1 MAQERGQP
9 TPGRG
14 HSPSHREP
22 RVGGRGH
29 TVGGELRSS
38 PDPARK
44 HLQPQV
50 LREPCA
56 ESRRN
61 LHGHR
66 EVPAP
71 PHGPARWHCPEATSQ
86 RGTGPGEVPQPA
98 RDHAASGV
106 GEVGTRASSS
116 PNSAEDML
124 LRNLPPLSWRRG
136 AGPPADAGNQ
146 TPGRSRRSTASG
158 GRGAASAAGLP
169 AKPRPRQARGPGGG
183 GFTPRQRHGEAICP
197 PTCLPATGTDSP
209 RGPGAPLLGFHGA
222 GHSAEPSALSDG
234 PPTVQT
240 GRRGQ
245 NPAASPADTCAQGVG
260 CDCTR
265 SPCQTPRLRTPAG
278 QEPESGLSGNGALGM
293 DGVETSRSLSRCPSG
308 ALS

>member
-9 TPGRG
+9 TQGRG

-61 LHGHR
+61 RHGHR

-169 AKPRPRQARGPGGG
+169 AKPRPRQARGPAGGASLPG
-183 GFTPRQRHGEAICP
+183 SGTEKPSVRPPVCPPPAPTARGVLELPSWGFTVP
-197 PTCLPATGTDSP
+197 GT
-209 RGPGAPLLGFHGA
+209 
-222 GHSAEPSALSDG
+222 ALS
-234 PPTVQT
+234 
-240 GRRGQ
+240 
-245 NPAASPADTCAQGVG
+245 PA
-260 CDCTR
+260 R
-265 SPCQTPRLRTPAG
+265 
-278 QEPESGLSGNGALGM
+278 
-293 DGVETSRSLSRCPSG
+293 
-308 ALS
+308 

>member
-29 TVGGELRSS
+29 TVEGELRSS

-98 RDHAASGV
+98 RDHAASGGREGGDQGV
-106 GEVGTRASSS
+106 LQPQFGRGHASQKPATPLLATGCRA
-116 PNSAEDML
+116 AC
-124 LRNLPPLSWRRG
+124 RRG
-136 AGPPADAGNQ
+136 QSDARKEPAIDRF
-146 TPGRSRRSTASG
+146 GREG
-158 GRGAASAAGLP
+158 GRVGGRAPGQAQATAGARA
-169 AKPRPRQARGPGGG
+169 GGG

-197 PTCLPATGTDSP
+197 PTCLPATGTNSP

-222 GHSAEPSALSDG
+222 GHSAKPSALSDG

-245 NPAASPADTCAQGVG
+245 NPAASPE
-260 CDCTR
+260 
-265 SPCQTPRLRTPAG
+265 PRRVPRRHLRPG
-278 QEPESGLSGNGALGM
+278 RRL
-293 DGVETSRSLSRCPSG
+293 
-308 ALS
+308 

>member
-1 MAQERGQP
+1 MRSWTGGAGGCGPRGGP
-9 TPGRG
+9 AHPGEG
-14 HSPSHREP
+14 TQSLSHREP
-22 RVGGRGH
+22 R
-29 TVGGELRSS
+29 VGGELRSS

-56 ESRRN
+56 ESRQN

-86 RGTGPGEVPQPA
+86 RGTGPGEVPQPT

-169 AKPRPRQARGPGGG
+169 AKP
-183 GFTPRQRHGEAICP
+183 
-197 PTCLPATGTDSP
+197 
-209 RGPGAPLLGFHGA
+209 
-222 GHSAEPSALSDG
+222 GH
-234 PPTVQT
+234 
-240 GRRGQ
+240 GRREGRWGGLHSQ
-245 NPAASPADTCAQGVG
+245 AAAR
-260 CDCTR
+260 R
-265 SPCQTPRLRTPAG
+265 SHLSAHLSAHHQHRQPAG
-278 QEPESGLSGNGALGM
+278 SWSSPP
-293 DGVETSRSLSRCPSG
+293 GVSRCR
-308 ALS
+308 AQR

>member
-9 TPGRG
+9 TQGRG

-98 RDHAASGV
+98 RDHAASG
-106 GEVGTRASSS
+106 
-116 PNSAEDML
+116 
-124 LRNLPPLSWRRG
+124 
-136 AGPPADAGNQ
+136 
-146 TPGRSRRSTASG
+146 
-158 GRGAASAAGLP
+158 GRGGGDQGVLQPQFGRGHASQ
-169 AKPRPRQARGPGGG
+169 K
-183 GFTPRQRHGEAICP
+183 
-197 PTCLPATGTDSP
+197 PAT
-209 RGPGAPLLGFHGA
+209 PLLA
-222 GHSAEPSALSDG
+222 
-234 PPTVQT
+234 T
-240 GRRGQ
+240 GCRAACRRGQ
-245 NPAASPADTCAQGVG
+245 SDARKEPAIDRFGREGGRVGGRAPGQAQATAGARAG
-260 CDCTR
+260 WGGLHSQAAARR
-265 SPCQTPRLRTPAG
+265 SHLSAHLSARHRHRQPAG
-278 QEPESGLSGNGALGM
+278 SWSSPP
-293 DGVETSRSLSRCPSG
+293 GVSRCR
-308 ALS
+308 AQR